1 MNQDRGSRDTN
12 RSVLGRLLEELS
24 WAGKTI
30 REYRDGGR
38 GFENVLTAEG
48 LQGLDFLPRTAFLGQ
63 VIDAAHGA
71 DVTRARLVAE
81 IEEAVVTLLPGGQR
95 LNGPA
100 PPPRTELT
108 VQPDGLIESRG
119 VYAVLEAKRIRR
131 SSFQREQLAREYVLA
146 LRDANERAPLLL
158 LILGD
163 EPPVNVARQS
173 RMSIT
178 DAIELTLD
186 SVLERSDGHGLT
198 RQEAIDRI
206 PQVVAWLTWSE
217 ISEIVR
223 RQQAIAVSRAEASVG
238 ASIKRLADSVTQA
251 IERHG

>member
-24 WAGKTI
+24 WEGKTI
-30 REYRDGGR
+30 REYRDGER
-38 GFENVLTAEG
+38 GFENVLTAEA

-71 DVTRARLVAE
+71 NETRARLVAE

-100 PPPRTELT
+100 PPRGTELT

-131 SSFQREQLAREYVLA
+131 NSFQREQLAREYVLA

-158 LILGD
+158 LILSD
-163 EPPVNVARQS
+163 EPPVKVAGQS

-178 DAIELTLD
+178 DAIGLALD
-186 SVLERSDGHGLT
+186 SVLERSDGHGLA
-198 RQEAIDRI
+198 RQEAIERI
-206 PQVVAWLTWSE
+206 PQIVAWLTWSE

-223 RQQAIAVSRAEASVG
+223 RQQAVAVSRAEASVG
-238 ASIKRLADSVTQA
+238 ASIQRLADSVTHA